1 VDIDLIVRG
10 VCCLRPGVRGVSE
23 RIKVRSIVGRFLE
36 HSRVYYF
43 ENAGTREMYC
53 GSADW
58 MDRNLFRRIEIAFPI
73 DAPDLKSR
81 VADDLKLYLEDDTQA
96 WVLDT
101 DGGYSRTVG
110 EGQMSAQMRLMKL
123 YDERVALT
131 EG

>member
-1 VDIDLIVRG
+1 
-10 VCCLRPGVRGVSE
+10 
-23 RIKVRSIVGRFLE
+23 
-36 HSRVYYF
+36 
-43 ENAGTREMYC
+43 MYC

-73 DAPDLKSR
+73 EGEELKDR
-81 VADDLKLYLEDDTQA
+81 VTDDLKLYLQDDMQA

-101 DGGYSRTVG
+101 DGHYSRSVVD
-110 EGQMSAQMRLMKL
+110 GQVSAQMRLMNL

>member
-1 VDIDLIVRG
+1 LIIRG
-10 VCCLRPGVRGVSE
+10 LCCLRPGVRGVSE
-23 RIKVRSIVGRFLE
+23 RIRVRSIIGRFLE

-43 ENAGTREMYC
+43 ENAGKREMYC

-73 DAPDLKSR
+73 EGEELKER
-81 VADDLKLYLEDDTQA
+81 VADDLQLYLQDDMQA

-101 DGGYSRTVG
+101 DGRYSRAVVDK
-110 EGQMSAQMRLMKL
+110 QVSAQLRLMSL

-131 EG
+131 EA